1 LGFQWFKTKTFIFC
15 LITMNNPI
23 YLANTERSIDLLTV
37 NFDFL
42 VSKFSLFSFSLIAVM
57 II

>member
-1 LGFQWFKTKTFIFC
+1 
-15 LITMNNPI
+15 MNNPI